1 MSYITLK
8 CKNCGANMSLNTES
22 HSATCNH
29 CGSTFLIGELLDEK
43 DIAFTEKFT
52 PQNIEQKMM
61 TQEAL
66 KQGETYLFQAEF
78 EKAEIAFK
86 RAIELDETN
95 YKGYLGVVK
104 AKTQNLNVIPD
115 DDDYVQYAN
124 YALNIAE
131 GDELLIVKSELS
143 KIKLLRREDA
153 RLKKTKLAKE
163 KQEEK
168 LRREKQG
175 ILKITSIICVF
186 ILLIFCV
193 SIFVSSNLFAMI
205 FKDKPAAKSIDVNS
219 FETLEKVLTDDLYL
233 NYDINLTTDIDCE
246 NKELTPFGTLS
257 SPFTGTFNG
266 NKHTISNAKIKT
278 INDGTPYA
286 CVGIFGHT
294 NLAKINNLVL
304 DNVSIS
310 AIEQPSLNSIG
321 YFGLLV
327 GKAEAT
333 TINNIEIKKS
343 CSIIINGN
351 YEYNLSLGGL
361 VGSALTA
368 THIFSVS
375 CHPNINLTSS
385 QVFKS
390 ADSFVGSVVGLSN
403 SSIIEKTC
411 SDSTL
416 YASLSTNSTLA
427 RPEAYVSGVIG
438 YIQNATDKSLQNINN
453 NFFSGLID
461 VYQAKNTNCKVGA
474 IGCSNI
480 TSNTKLDN
488 YCLFTSVNTS
498 TLSTNFMLS
507 GLNLM
512 QVNLYDY
519 SSSGNFVEFCYSYN
533 SFMPKL
539 SKAFLGWKNNN
550 NYTPNLV

>member
-86 RAIELDETN
+86 RAIELDENN

-104 AKTQNLNVIPD
+104 AKTQNLNSIPEN
-115 DDDYVQYAN
+115 DDYIQYAN
-124 YALNIAE
+124 YALNTAE
-131 GDELLIVKSELS
+131 GDDLLIVKSELS
-143 KIKLLRREDA
+143 KIKLLKRENA

-186 ILLIFCV
+186 ILIIFCFF
-193 SIFVSSNLFAMI
+193 IFISSNFFSMI
-205 FKDKPAAKSIDVNS
+205 FKRKASAKSIDVNS
-219 FETLEKVLTDDLYL
+219 LETLEQVLASDLYL
-233 NYDINLTTDIDCE
+233 DYNINLTANIDCK
-246 NKELTPFGTLS
+246 NKELTPIGTLS
-257 SPFTGTFNG
+257 NSFKGTFNG

-278 INDGTPYA
+278 INGDNPYA
-286 CVGIFGHT
+286 CVGLFGHT

-304 DNVSIS
+304 DNISIS
-310 AIEQPSLNSIG
+310 INEQTPLSQNG

-333 TINNIEIKKS
+333 TINNIEIKNN
-343 CSIIINGN
+343 CSITISGN

-361 VGSALTA
+361 VGSAQSA

-375 CHPNINLTSS
+375 CHPNISLTSS
-385 QVFKS
+385 QVLKS
-390 ADSFVGSVVGLSN
+390 ADSFIGSIVGLSN

-411 SDSTL
+411 SNSAI
-416 YASLSTNSTLA
+416 YASLTNKATLSTPS
-427 RPEAYVSGVIG
+427 AYISGIIG
-438 YIQNATDKSLQNINN
+438 YIQNATDKSLLNINN
-453 NFFSGLID
+453 NLFSGMISA
-461 VYQAKNTNCKVGA
+461 YQSNTNCKIGA
-474 IGCSNI
+474 IGCSEI
-480 TSNTKLDN
+480 YPNTKLDN
-488 YCLFTSVNTS
+488 YCLFTSSS
-498 TLSTNFMLS
+498 TTPPVTNFMLS
-507 GLNLM
+507 NKSLLKT
-512 QVNLYDY
+512 NLYDY
-519 SSSGNFVEFCYSYN
+519 SYNNNFVEFCLSYN
-533 SFMPKL
+533 SFITNL
-539 SKAFLGWKNNN
+539 SEVFVGWKNNN
-550 NYTPNLV
+550 TYTPNLV